1 MRNVQMIKEEFES
14 LNCVHSRSDM
24 RVEGSSNEWPHA
36 RSPLL
41 VTNISALNLLS
52 PSRQQEAAGRLA
64 E

>member
-1 MRNVQMIKEEFES
+1 MIKEEFES

-24 RVEGSSNEWPHA
+24 RVEGSSNESPHA

-52 PSRQQEAAGRLA
+52 PSRQQETAGRLA